1 MQRRNKFTRTTAQ
14 KGTSKNSA
22 KNKLKVSE
30 KCPRQFSNVKARVLW
45 RDWLICDI
53 TRAAREYKR
62 NTKGKRKKKNCYFKF
77 KNERE
82 FLHLPPSIGLPLK
95 GVLLFLKKLM
105 DFSSSNFSCDSL
117 CQVFASGLAGTCYL
131 PPTSNGNNF
140 CKGFYRRFLLPLLHA
155 LSTVAPPTKPLFL
168 GCTSAILSRFQ
179 VLRFDFP
186 SSISVTISPGATDCA
201 TLAPSLASLW
211 CSLRSTKYS
220 RFQRFQ
226 NWPSN
231 SDK

>member
-53 TRAAREYKR
+53 TRAACEYKR
-62 NTKGKRKKKNCYFKF
+62 NTKGKRKKKIVTSNLKTKESFYIF
-77 KNERE
+77 
-82 FLHLPPSIGLPLK
+82 PPRSVFPLK

-117 CQVFASGLAGTCYL
+117 CQVFASGLAGTCSV

-140 CKGFYRRFLLPLLHA
+140 CKGFLQKVYFA
-155 LSTVAPPTKPLFL
+155 TAP
-168 GCTSAILSRFQ
+168 CTFHSSSSNETIVSRMH
-179 VLRFDFP
+179 LRNPFTFP
-186 SSISVTISPGATDCA
+186 STTIWLSFFHFGDNITWSNWLCD
-201 TLAPSLASLW
+201 ASTFVSKPVVL
-211 CSLRSTKYS
+211 
-220 RFQRFQ
+220 
-226 NWPSN
+226 P
-231 SDK
+231 

>member
-117 CQVFASGLAGTCYL
+117 CQVFASGLAGTCSV

-140 CKGFYRRFLLPLLHA
+140 CKGFLQKVSFA
-155 LSTVAPPTKPLFL
+155 TAP
-168 GCTSAILSRFQ
+168 CTFHSSSSNETIISRMH
-179 VLRFDFP
+179 LRNPFTFP
-186 SSISVTISPGATDCA
+186 STTIWLSFFHFGDNITWSNWLCD
-201 TLAPSLASLW
+201 ASTFVSKPVVL
-211 CSLRSTKYS
+211 
-220 RFQRFQ
+220 
-226 NWPSN
+226 P
-231 SDK
+231 